1 MTIKTAALIGL
12 GAIGSYLAGNL
23 ENVLGDDLRVIASGR
38 RAEKLNEEG
47 RIINGKQQFFHIVDP
62 AEETGPADLAIV
74 ITKMPQLREAL
85 ESMRNQIGPKT
96 VIMTPLNG
104 VDSENVA
111 AEVYGSERVIYSL
124 ARTSAVKE
132 DNRISFNPARAFLEF
147 GEKYSETPSERVLA
161 VKELFESAGIGCVLK
176 NDMVRAIWEK
186 FVCNV
191 SENPVSAVL
200 GIPFGAWGASE
211 HANFLRVKTGE
222 EVIKIAHAKGIEIDD
237 DYCKEHVESLKKQP
251 YTNKAS
257 TLQDIENGRH
267 TEIDMFCGTI
277 LRLGKELGIETPY
290 SEFLYHAVRVLEE
303 KNDGKI

>member
-1 MTIKTAALIGL
+1 
-12 GAIGSYLAGNL
+12 
-23 ENVLGDDLRVIASGR
+23 
-38 RAEKLNEEG
+38 
-47 RIINGKQQFFHIVDP
+47 
-62 AEETGPADLAIV
+62 
-74 ITKMPQLREAL
+74 
-85 ESMRNQIGPKT
+85 
-96 VIMTPLNG
+96 
-104 VDSENVA
+104 
-111 AEVYGSERVIYSL
+111 
-124 ARTSAVKE
+124 
-132 DNRISFNPARAFLEF
+132 
-147 GEKYSETPSERVLA
+147 
-161 VKELFESAGIGCVLK
+161 
-176 NDMVRAIWEK
+176 MVRAIWEK